1 MKKTDCIFIAGH
13 NGLVGSSVVKILKNK
28 GYKNILTVI
37 SKTTRNDWIQ
47 KIHNVDKKI
56 KKQRCHICNM
66 YPSNHKSRNCPDK
79 KPNSP

>member
-1 MKKTDCIFIAGH
+1 MKIFIYLLMIII
-13 NGLVGSSVVKILKNK
+13 NLLKKKNNELVYPIEI
-28 GYKNILTVI
+28 YKNILTVI